1 MTFEH
6 FIAKRAQVLDDMNAM
21 SATIEHAAQIVVNCL
36 NSGGRLLACGNGGS
50 AAQAMHFASE
60 FVGRFKQDRE
70 PLSAFCLNSDGVL
83 MSSIANDYGYE
94 RVFSRQIL
102 AMATPRDLVC
112 CFSTSGDSPN
122 VVDALKIARE
132 MSVPTLAILG
142 RDGGDAKHFADLS
155 LVVPS
160 NDSAVIQEMHLL
172 MLHFMCEFVEKHLRS
187 SPVMVS
193 AG

>member
-1 MTFEH
+1 MTLEH

-21 SATIEHAAQIVVNCL
+21 SATIEHAAQIVANCL

-60 FVGRFKQDRE
+60 FVGRFKRDRE
-70 PLSAFCLNSDGVL
+70 PLSAICLNSDGVL

-94 RVFSRQIL
+94 KVFSRQIR
-102 AMATPRDLVC
+102 AMATARDLVC

-132 MSVPTLAILG
+132 MSIPTLALLG
-142 RDGGDAKHFADLS
+142 RHGGDAKHFADLS
-155 LVVPS
+155 LVVPA
-160 NDSAVIQEMHLL
+160 NDPAVIQEMHLL
-172 MLHFMCEFVEKHLRS
+172 MLHFICEFVETHLRS
-187 SPVMVS
+187 AIGMVS